1 MLFKLSLANIKKSF
15 KDYTIY
21 FFTLIIGIAIFYIF
35 NSIEAQT
42 VFLNVSQSTK
52 QIISL
57 MSNILSGVSIFVSC
71 ILGFLIIYA
80 SRFLIKRRNKE
91 FGIYLTLGM
100 SKRQISKILILENI
114 FIGII
119 SLVAGIILGII
130 SSQFMSVFVAKMFEA
145 NMTKYEFVFSQSAC
159 IKTIIYFM
167 IMYLIVM
174 LFNVVSI
181 SKCKLIDLLNANKKS
196 ENVKIKNQ
204 VVCVIIF
211 VISCIMLATAYYLVT
226 KGLYKLIEK
235 NVARI
240 FIPIVLGVIG
250 TFLLFYSIS
259 GLVLKIVTS
268 IKKVYYKDLNIF
280 VTRQIS
286 SKINTTVITLSII
299 SIMLFITITMLSTA
313 FALKYSTE
321 QGIKTLAPVDIQ
333 IEKFIN
339 PRYYEENI
347 TAEMKEKAN
356 EFANKN
362 IEKVYLENGV
372 DLNNILEEKL
382 IYNIYNLEN
391 LTLKDSLKDSLDEVY
406 KQFPAIR
413 LESKEDIIEISE
425 YNKIAKMYN
434 RKQYTLEEDEY
445 MIVGDFENMLNI
457 RNISLSKGQKLNINN
472 KILKPKYNKCMDGIL
487 YISGNH
493 INTGLIIVPDN
504 TMKKE
509 NLYSTCLIG
518 NYNEDN
524 KEKKQLIEKNIL
536 DAQKKMY
543 NKYEYFETGVV
554 NTKLD
559 IIEANNGISNMVIFI
574 GIYIG
579 GIFVISAA
587 VVLSIKEL
595 SGFSDNKNRYEIL
608 RKIGVDEKIINK
620 ALFKEIAVFFLM
632 PLVVAI
638 IHSIFG
644 IQFAKETVISLF
656 GTTGIKES
664 MFISS
669 IVMFVI
675 YGGYL
680 LITYVSSKNIIK
692 GKN

>member
-1 MLFKLSLANIKKSF
+1 
-15 KDYTIY
+15 
-21 FFTLIIGIAIFYIF
+21 
-35 NSIEAQT
+35 
-42 VFLNVSQSTK
+42 
-52 QIISL
+52 

-181 SKCKLIDLLNANKKS
+181 SKCKLIDLLNANKKP

-445 MIVGDFENMLNI
+445 MVVGDFENMLNI

>member
-42 VFLNVSQSTK
+42 VFLNVSQNTK

-57 MSNILSGVSIFVSC
+57 MSNILSGVSVFVSC

-100 SKRQISKILILENI
+100 SKKQISKILILENI

-159 IKTIIYFM
+159 IKTILYFM
-167 IMYLIVM
+167 IMYLIVI

-235 NVARI
+235 NVAQI

-339 PRYYEENI
+339 PTYYEENI

-356 EFANKN
+356 EFSNKN
-362 IEKVYLENGV
+362 IEEVYLENGV
-372 DLNNILEEKL
+372 DLNNLLEEKL
-382 IYNIYNLEN
+382 IYNIYHLEN

-406 KQFPAIR
+406 KQFPMIR

-445 MIVGDFENMLNI
+445 MVVGDFENMLNI

-493 INTGLIIVPDN
+493 VNTGLIIVPDN

-509 NLYSTCLIG
+509 NLYTTCLIG
-518 NYNEDN
+518 NYNEDS
-524 KEKKQLIEKNIL
+524 KEKRQLIDKKIL
-536 DAQKKMY
+536 DAKKKMY
-543 NKYEYFETGVV
+543 DKYEYFETGVV

-595 SGFSDNKNRYEIL
+595 SEFSDNRKRYEIL
-608 RKIGVDEKIINK
+608 RKIGVDEKLINK

-669 IVMFVI
+669 IVMLVI

>member
-42 VFLNVSQSTK
+42 VFLNVSQNTK

-57 MSNILSGVSIFVSC
+57 MSNILSGVSVFVSC

-100 SKRQISKILILENI
+100 SKKQISKILILENI

-159 IKTIIYFM
+159 IKTILYFM
-167 IMYLIVM
+167 IMYLIVI

-196 ENVKIKNQ
+196 EKVKIKNQ

-211 VISCIMLATAYYLVT
+211 IISCIMLATAYYLVT

-235 NVARI
+235 NVAQI
-240 FIPIVLGVIG
+240 FIPIILGVIG

-321 QGIKTLAPVDIQ
+321 QGIKTLAPVDVQ

-339 PRYYEENI
+339 PTYYEENI

-356 EFANKN
+356 EFSNKN
-362 IEKVYLENGV
+362 IEEVYLENGV
-372 DLNNILEEKL
+372 DLNNLLEEKL
-382 IYNIYNLEN
+382 IYNIYHLEN

-406 KQFPAIR
+406 KQFPMIR

-445 MIVGDFENMLNI
+445 MVVGDFENMLNI
-457 RNISLSKGQKLNINN
+457 RNISLSKGQKININD

-493 INTGLIIVPDN
+493 VNTGLIIVPDN

-509 NLYSTCLIG
+509 NLYTTCLIG
-518 NYNEDN
+518 NYNEDS
-524 KEKKQLIEKNIL
+524 KEKRQLIDKKIL
-536 DAQKKMY
+536 DAKKKMY
-543 NKYEYFETGVV
+543 DKYEYFETGVV

-595 SGFSDNKNRYEIL
+595 SEFSDNRKRYEIL
-608 RKIGVDEKIINK
+608 RKIGVDEKLINK

-669 IVMFVI
+669 IVMLVI

>member
-406 KQFPAIR
+406 KQSPAIR

-472 KILKPKYNKCMDGIL
+472 KVLKPKYNKCMDGIL

-587 VVLSIKEL
+587 VILSIKEL

>member
-235 NVARI
+235 NVAQI

-356 EFANKN
+356 EFSNKN

-382 IYNIYNLEN
+382 IYNIYHLEN

-445 MIVGDFENMLNI
+445 MVVGDFENMLNI

-472 KILKPKYNKCMDGIL
+472 KVLKPKYNKCMDGIL

>member
-42 VFLNVSQSTK
+42 VFLNVSQNTK

-57 MSNILSGVSIFVSC
+57 MSNILSGVSVFVSC

-181 SKCKLIDLLNANKKS
+181 SKCKLIDLLNANKKF

-235 NVARI
+235 NVAQI

-339 PRYYEENI
+339 PTYYEENI

-356 EFANKN
+356 EFSNKN
-362 IEKVYLENGV
+362 IEEVYLENGV

-493 INTGLIIVPDN
+493 VNTGLIIVPDN

-509 NLYSTCLIG
+509 NLYTTCLIG
-518 NYNEDN
+518 NYNEDS
-524 KEKKQLIEKNIL
+524 KEKRQLIDKKIL
-536 DAQKKMY
+536 DAKKKMY
-543 NKYEYFETGVV
+543 DKYEYFETGVV

-595 SGFSDNKNRYEIL
+595 SEFSDNRKRYEIL
-608 RKIGVDEKIINK
+608 RKIGVDEKLINK

-644 IQFAKETVISLF
+644 IQFAKETIISLF

-669 IVMFVI
+669 IVMLVI